1 MTPVEVRFLADVPG
15 HATTLARWH
24 HAQWGDLYTDWTLEV
39 ATEELLDHAT
49 RRAMPTTLV
58 AMQGDVPLGSVSL
71 VLEDAPELRDQ
82 GDAWLASLYV
92 VPEARGLG
100 LGVRLVRELV
110 SFAAREKVGRLWL
123 FTPEHAAFY
132 ARLGWRPQGSAKLR
146 GVPVQLMDIVPA

>member
-1 MTPVEVRFLADVPG
+1 MNPVVVRFLADVPG
-15 HATTLARWH
+15 HAATLARWH

-39 ATEELLDHAT
+39 ATDELTDHAT

-58 AMQGDVPLGSVSL
+58 ALRGEQLLGSVSL

-92 VPEARGLG
+92 LPEARGQG
-100 LGVRLVRELV
+100 LGERLVKSLV
-110 SFAAREKVGRLWL
+110 AFAAEQKVERLWL
-123 FTPEHAAFY
+123 FTPEHASFY

-146 GVPVQLMDIVPA
+146 GVPVQLMDILPA

>member
-1 MTPVEVRFLADVPG
+1 MNPVAVRFLADVPG
-15 HATTLARWH
+15 HAATLARWH
-24 HAQWGDLYTDWTLEV
+24 YAQWGELYSDWTLEV
-39 ATEELLDHAT
+39 ATDELHDHAT
-49 RRAMPTTLV
+49 RRCVPTTLV
-58 AMQGDVPLGSVSL
+58 AMQGDQPLGSVSL

-100 LGVRLVRELV
+100 LGVRLARALV
-110 SFAAREKVGRLWL
+110 AFAAEQKVERLWL

-132 ARLGWRPQGSAKLR
+132 ARLGWRLQGTAKLR

>member
-1 MTPVEVRFLADVPG
+1 MKPVVVRFLADVPG
-15 HATTLARWH
+15 HAATLARWH

-39 ATEELLDHAT
+39 ATDELTDHAT

-58 AMQGDVPLGSVSL
+58 ALRGEQLLGSVSL

-92 VPEARGLG
+92 LPEARGQG
-100 LGVRLVRELV
+100 LGERLVKSLV
-110 SFAAREKVGRLWL
+110 AFAAEQKVERLWL
-123 FTPEHAAFY
+123 FTPEHASFY

-146 GVPVQLMDIVPA
+146 GVPVQLMDILPA

>member
-1 MTPVEVRFLADVPG
+1 LTPVEVRFLADVPG
-15 HATTLARWH
+15 LATTLARWH
-24 HAQWGDLYTDWTLEV
+24 HAQWGALYTDWTLEV
-39 ATEELLDHAT
+39 ATDELIDHAT

-58 AMQGDVPLGSVSL
+58 AMQGDAPLGSVSL

-92 VPEARGLG
+92 VPEARGQG

-110 SFAAREKVGRLWL
+110 ALAAREKVERLWL

-132 ARLGWRPQGSAKLR
+132 ARLGWRAQGSAKLR